1 MFTKNLR
8 FFGQVSHPQWAAQTP
23 KTGQKK
29 GLRPLG
35 VNKSNFAKGKVH
47 LFVGSI

>member
-8 FFGQVSHPQWAAQTP
+8 FFGQILHPQWAAQTP
-23 KTGQKK
+23 KTGQKR

-35 VNKSNFAKGKVH
+35 VKCDVEISHAGRKQCD
-47 LFVGSI
+47 SS

>member
-8 FFGQVSHPQWAAQTP
+8 FFGQILHPQRLAQNSKNGP
-23 KTGQKK
+23 KN

-35 VNKSNFAKGKVH
+35 VKGH
-47 LFVGSI
+47 Y